1 MASRVNKVKML
12 IAALAFAGIPLLTT
26 ASCNPYS
33 RTLTVL
39 RDDDHYRHD
48 GWGILDWFI
57 EDDYYD
63 SGCWYDCYE
72 DEYWV
77 EEVVYYPW

>member
-1 MASRVNKVKML
+1 MASNVKKAKML
-12 IAALAFAGIPLLTT
+12 IAALAFAGIPLVTT

-39 RDDDHYRHD
+39 RDDDYHRYDD
-48 GWGILDWFI
+48 GFGFFDLFI
-57 EDDYYD
+57 EEDYYYSD
-63 SGCWYDCYE
+63 CRYDCYE

-77 EEVVYYPW
+77 EEVVYFP